1 MSYDIQLRNL
11 NIPNTFTKDTDIREI
26 LSDIQ
31 ANFEIL
37 KNSSLWK
44 GEKGDSLTPKIVNL
58 DALVDSTITNETPFN
73 TLDSLKTLY
82 LKLVQPIIDQ
92 SSDQTSFGDRR
103 LLWVLD
109 YLNPAATPSMKEN
122 IKNSHSQFMPGNIVL
137 MVDENNKVF
146 YSNHYVFVDPRFRN
160 NLATPPNNQQ
170 DLSCALL
177 ASPEGADY
185 KFTAYNAFPQVAYN
199 RTTNTYTWK
208 MNGVVTAIPVMGQKG
223 EPGKSVNNQFVIV
236 TRKEGGSG
244 DIFKVS
250 HIGTRNLYISG
261 DTKVDNYAEIIKEY
275 INKPAFILPGLDFDP
290 TKKGNNLW
298 VGSTALSSDGKDL
311 IVYCS
316 EDNRLDLG
324 TNVKNLFSVMMDMG
338 AYKNY
343 PINDGSTPARG
354 IIFPM
359 YRNEQ
364 ERDGNR
370 YFMMYSE
377 PQQPDGGNFGNEL
390 SYLRN
395 NHKNIHTIK
404 LYPFKDTED
413 LKLNRPGISSSYVDY
428 DGYYGFDV
436 GGLMRTQVLVA
447 TGAVPVISEPFYY
460 KDWSNP
466 GDDYKSE
473 DFKRVH
479 IQANDGGVFG
489 LCGVFGDND
498 MKSYY
503 GKDAFISGNLKVNG
517 GLHNYGA
524 INTYP
529 LPSNH
534 NLGPNVGR
542 KGGVVV
548 YDDQYRKKPGLLT
561 GDGDVTYEY
570 PIFIE
575 SEGGYKPVSKKYTDN
590 GVDFYDTPSGNK
602 ELVYLMGGG
611 DFAVNGSDVYTLSSE
626 NTSWGRMMRD
636 GSILYTIYPEK
647 NILNISV
654 SLSVRR
660 SRHLINPHSLKFDS
674 RIDVKTDINEYLKKL
689 CKHIKN
695 KFNITLPKNIVS
707 MESNCLMLY
716 LEHNNYKGG
725 NMDPKATIKSVGID
739 DDGNLNV
746 GLAKV
751 TGSEEFPS
759 ELNMGYAIKMRVFI
773 PSIHKK
779 LVDTNIYKSNTKCD
793 IYVPLAYKTLLN
805 TYDLLLVDGTFRDTI
820 NFEMTSSIYNDFIIP
835 WMYNNSRNEVFVG
848 FDDNNGNETY
858 YQELENTH
866 DAVYN
871 TNISKPDETLYHI
884 EFDAKNIRRNNKFSI
899 VGAKLLNDP
908 RVIIY
913 SKNEIAKQN
922 DISYNIGCDAIINH
936 NEIEFNDLGAT
947 TPFKYKA
954 TLVKRAGYESNGKW
968 VGTYGLY
975 NLERLN

>member
-58 DALVDSTITNETPFN
+58 DALVDSTITNEAPFN

-109 YLNPAATPSMKEN
+109 YLNPATTPSMKEN

-177 ASPEGADY
+177 ASPEGNDY

-354 IIFPM
+354 ILFPM
-359 YRNEQ
+359 YRNNE

-377 PQQPDGGNFGNEL
+377 PQRPDGGNFGNSLNQLKKE
-390 SYLRN
+390 
-395 NHKNIHTIK
+395 HKNIHTIN
-404 LYPFKDTED
+404 LYPFNNTED
-413 LKLNRPGISSSYVDY
+413 MKLNRPGIIPTSND
-428 DGYYGFDV
+428 YYGFDV
-436 GGLMRTQVLVA
+436 YGLMRTQVLVA
-447 TGAVPVISEPFYY
+447 TGAIPVISEPFYC

-466 GDDYKSE
+466 GNDYKSE

-489 LCGVFGDND
+489 LCGVFGDDD
-498 MKSYY
+498 MRSYY
-503 GKDAFISGNLKVNG
+503 GTGAKISGKLEVSG
-517 GLHNYGA
+517 GFDNYGA

-529 LPSNH
+529 LPSDH
-534 NLGPNVGR
+534 DLGPNVSR

-548 YDDQYRKKPGLLT
+548 YDDQYRKKTGLLT
-561 GDGDVTYEY
+561 GDGEVTYK
-570 PIFIE
+570 I
-575 SEGGYKPVSKKYTDN
+575 PVFVEDENNNYLPVTKK
-590 GVDFYDTPSGNK
+590 FYDTSTNKVVETSGDNRELIYCAPSTNNDFVFK
-602 ELVYLMGGG
+602 RNFNMELFPNATGCKTTGTMNYLVSKNGFEIQLDIYAYVTILVTDYNEFKNAPREVEFDAALNILCNQKVVNELTSMGIQLPNS
-611 DFAVNGSDVYTLSSE
+611 FV
-626 NTSWGRMMRD
+626 
-636 GSILYTIYPEK
+636 IYPEVLYINHISSQSDSSHNGK
-647 NILNISV
+647 PLFKLNNTFINNGSFNFHYEKVNEVKPQGSANFIFKYRFIDPSIRLDKTIGIKGKDKYIYLKVPLVEDAGDGLVFPVYFNNDFGWGKSIRLNVSEEDADVMFEFFKTNKTPIQLFGGHQAYVDHILN
-654 SLSVRR
+654 
-660 SRHLINPHSLKFDS
+660 
-674 RIDVKTDINEYLKKL
+674 
-689 CKHIKN
+689 
-695 KFNITLPKNIVS
+695 FN
-707 MESNCLMLY
+707 
-716 LEHNNYKGG
+716 
-725 NMDPKATIKSVGID
+725 
-739 DDGNLNV
+739 
-746 GLAKV
+746 
-751 TGSEEFPS
+751 
-759 ELNMGYAIKMRVFI
+759 R
-773 PSIHKK
+773 
-779 LVDTNIYKSNTKCD
+779 
-793 IYVPLAYKTLLN
+793 
-805 TYDLLLVDGTFRDTI
+805 
-820 NFEMTSSIYNDFIIP
+820 
-835 WMYNNSRNEVFVG
+835 
-848 FDDNNGNETY
+848 
-858 YQELENTH
+858 
-866 DAVYN
+866 
-871 TNISKPDETLYHI
+871 
-884 EFDAKNIRRNNKFSI
+884 
-899 VGAKLLNDP
+899 LND
-908 RVIIY
+908 
-913 SKNEIAKQN
+913 E
-922 DISYNIGCDAIINH
+922 DYNIIKVNAESTTKDNIGNVNFKGELVKDNRKIYYVKNLVQ
-936 NEIEFNDLGAT
+936 NDLGEFDIWTADEFRNS
-947 TPFKYKA
+947 PDPNFPIKIKA
-954 TLVKRAGYESNGKW
+954 TVVERFNPPGKNYPGYFALFNM
-968 VGTYGLY
+968 
-975 NLERLN
+975 ERLN

>member
-31 ANFEIL
+31 TNFEIL

-58 DALVDSTITNETPFN
+58 DALVDSTITNEAPFN

-109 YLNPAATPSMKEN
+109 YLNPATTPSMKEN

-177 ASPEGADY
+177 ASPEGNDY

-250 HIGTRNLYISG
+250 HIGTRNLYISR

-354 IIFPM
+354 ILFPM
-359 YRNEQ
+359 YRNNE
-364 ERDGNR
+364 ERDGNK

-377 PQQPDGGNFGNEL
+377 PQQPDGGNFGNSLNQLKKE
-390 SYLRN
+390 
-395 NHKNIHTIK
+395 HKNIHTIN
-404 LYPFKDTED
+404 LYPFNNTED
-413 LKLNRPGISSSYVDY
+413 MKLNRPGIIPTSNDY
-428 DGYYGFDV
+428 HGFDV
-436 GGLMRTQVLVA
+436 YGLMRTQVLVA
-447 TGAVPVISEPFYY
+447 TGAIPVITESFNY

-489 LCGVFGDND
+489 LCGVFGDED

-503 GKDAFISGNLKVNG
+503 GKDAIISGNLKVNG
-517 GLHNYGA
+517 GLNNYGA

-529 LPSNH
+529 LPSDH
-534 NLGPNVGR
+534 DLGHNVGR

-548 YDDQYRKKPGLLT
+548 YDERYIKKPGLLT
-561 GDGDVTYEY
+561 GDGDVTYDI
-570 PIFIE
+570 PVFV
-575 SEGGYKPVSKKYTDN
+575 EGENGNYTPAVKKFYDKDTNKVVETSGDNRELIYCAPNTNNDYVFKRNFNMELFPNATGCKTTAIVLYVVSKN
-590 GVDFYDTPSGNK
+590 GYEIQVDI
-602 ELVYLMGGG
+602 
-611 DFAVNGSDVYTLSSE
+611 TLQI
-626 NTSWGRMMRD
+626 
-636 GSILYTIYPEK
+636 SIIT
-647 NILNISV
+647 
-654 SLSVRR
+654 
-660 SRHLINPHSLKFDS
+660 
-674 RIDVKTDINEYLKKL
+674 TDINAFNNAPREVEFDTLLNILCNQHIVNELKQL
-689 CKHIKN
+689 GIQ
-695 KFNITLPKNIVS
+695 
-707 MESNCLMLY
+707 
-716 LEHNNYKGG
+716 LEHNTYSNTNVLYSHFASASTNTSHDGKPLFKLNNVYIDNDGVFDFGYEKVVAVKPQGNISFVFKHRFIDKSINIDKTIGIKGNNKYIYIQAPVVYDMG
-725 NMDPKATIKSVGID
+725 NNLVSPAYFDNDHGEVLLSEENISNGNPEVVFDFFKTNKPTISMLGKYTTYIDHILNFNIDNDEDYNIIKVNADSTIKDSNGNVEFRGELVKDNRKIYYVNDLVQNGLGTLDFWTATDVRTSPDPGFPIKVKATVVERFNPPGKNYARYFV
-739 DDGNLNV
+739 L
-746 GLAKV
+746 
-751 TGSEEFPS
+751 F
-759 ELNMGYAIKMRVFI
+759 NM
-773 PSIHKK
+773 
-779 LVDTNIYKSNTKCD
+779 
-793 IYVPLAYKTLLN
+793 
-805 TYDLLLVDGTFRDTI
+805 
-820 NFEMTSSIYNDFIIP
+820 
-835 WMYNNSRNEVFVG
+835 
-848 FDDNNGNETY
+848 
-858 YQELENTH
+858 
-866 DAVYN
+866 
-871 TNISKPDETLYHI
+871 
-884 EFDAKNIRRNNKFSI
+884 
-899 VGAKLLNDP
+899 
-908 RVIIY
+908 
-913 SKNEIAKQN
+913 
-922 DISYNIGCDAIINH
+922 
-936 NEIEFNDLGAT
+936 
-947 TPFKYKA
+947 
-954 TLVKRAGYESNGKW
+954 
-968 VGTYGLY
+968 
-975 NLERLN
+975 ERLN